1 MSWQRLHVFGKDW
14 PLLSRRIK
22 TPGENQMSHLV
33 NIQLQTAKKETIQ
46 KIFNSIEEI
55 KDTLA
60 DMISE
65 FDEENTTEEQTL
77 DALTEALD
85 ALEDAS
91 EVIADVL

>member
-1 MSWQRLHVFGKDW
+1 MSK
-14 PLLSRRIK
+14 I
-22 TPGENQMSHLV
+22 V
-33 NIQLQTAKKETIQ
+33 NIKIQTEKKEKIQ

-65 FDEENTTEEQTL
+65 FDEENITEEQTL
-77 DALTEALD
+77 AALTEALD

>member
-1 MSWQRLHVFGKDW
+1 MSK
-14 PLLSRRIK
+14 I
-22 TPGENQMSHLV
+22 V
-33 NIQLQTAKKETIQ
+33 NIKIQTEKKEKIQ

-91 EVIADVL
+91 EVIAHVL

>member
-1 MSWQRLHVFGKDW
+1 MSK
-14 PLLSRRIK
+14 I
-22 TPGENQMSHLV
+22 V
-33 NIQLQTAKKETIQ
+33 NIEIQTEKKEKIQ

>member
-1 MSWQRLHVFGKDW
+1 MSK
-14 PLLSRRIK
+14 I
-22 TPGENQMSHLV
+22 V
-33 NIQLQTAKKETIQ
+33 NIKIQTDKKEKIQ

>member
-1 MSWQRLHVFGKDW
+1 MSK
-14 PLLSRRIK
+14 I
-22 TPGENQMSHLV
+22 V
-33 NIQLQTAKKETIQ
+33 NIKIQTEKKKKIQ
-46 KIFNSIEEI
+46 KLFNSIEEI

>member
-1 MSWQRLHVFGKDW
+1 MSK
-14 PLLSRRIK
+14 I
-22 TPGENQMSHLV
+22 V
-33 NIQLQTAKKETIQ
+33 NIKIQTEKKEKIQ

-65 FDEENTTEEQTL
+65 FDEENTTEERPL